1 MPLLSLLGLTYRSTA
16 EDLGEGKRIVRR
28 TWVDRTLQKQD
39 NTHDTWTYTMK
50 RVMDGHGR
58 VDNAV
63 LAEMKRFYG
72 SSVYIN
78 H

>member
-1 MPLLSLLGLTYRSTA
+1 MPLLALLGLTCRSTA

-28 TWVDRTLQKQD
+28 TWVDSALQKQD
-39 NTHDTWTYTMK
+39 STHTLTYTMK

>member
-1 MPLLSLLGLTYRSTA
+1 MLGRTYHSTA

-28 TWVDRTLQKQD
+28 TWVDRTLQKKD
-39 NTHDTWTYTMK
+39 NTHKWTYMMK

-63 LAEMKRFYG
+63 LAEMKRIYG

>member
-1 MPLLSLLGLTYRSTA
+1 MLGRTYHSTA

-28 TWVDRTLQKQD
+28 TWVDRTLQKKD
-39 NTHDTWTYTMK
+39 NTHKWTYTMK

-63 LAEMKRFYG
+63 LAEMKRIYG